1 MSFGSWLRDRPHF
14 LEQVYRAVEK
24 TAWRLDPLIKKLG
37 YQRAEWLIKPF
48 EDAGK
53 KLVFNC
59 RTCGQCILH
68 STGMTCPMSC
78 PKNLRNGPCGG
89 TRVNGHCEVKPEM
102 KCVWVEAYERS
113 LKMPVYGEEM
123 TRIQP
128 PVNLQLYD
136 RSAWIT
142 MLSGEDKVFPACWE
156 QIDQLTLLEDIQS
169 IWPHDQ

>member
-1 MSFGSWLRDRPHF
+1 MSIGSWLRDRPHF
-14 LEQVYRAVEK
+14 LERVYRAVEK

-37 YQRAEWLIKPF
+37 YQRVERLIKPF

-53 KLVFNC
+53 KLVFEC

-89 TRVNGHCEVKPEM
+89 TRTNGHCEVKPEM

-113 LKMPVYGEEM
+113 LKMPIFGEEM

-128 PVNLQLYD
+128 PVNLQLYE

-142 MLSGEDKVFPACWE
+142 MLSGEDRVFPACWE
-156 QIDQLTLLEDIQS
+156 QIDQLTLMEDIQS
-169 IWPHDQ
+169 IWSKDK

>member
-1 MSFGSWLRDRPHF
+1 
-14 LEQVYRAVEK
+14 VVEK
-24 TAWRLDPLIKKLG
+24 AALWMDPAIKRLG
-37 YQRAEWLIKPF
+37 YDRVEPIIKPF

-53 KLVFNC
+53 KLVFDC

-89 TRVNGHCEVKPEM
+89 TRANGNCEVKPDM

-113 LKMPVYGEEM
+113 LKMPHYGEEM

-128 PVNLQLYD
+128 PVNLQLHD

-142 MLSGEDKVFPACWE
+142 LLTGEDKVFPACWE
-156 QIDQLTLLEDIQS
+156 QIDQLTLMEDIQS
-169 IWPHDQ
+169 IWEKDK

>member
-1 MSFGSWLRDRPHF
+1 M
-14 LEQVYRAVEK
+14 VEK
-24 TAWRLDPLIKKLG
+24 IARGLDPAISKLG
-37 YQRAEWLIKPF
+37 YDRVEKVIKPF
-48 EDAGK
+48 EDVGK
-53 KLVFNC
+53 KLVFDC

-89 TRVNGHCEVKPEM
+89 TRANGHCEVKPEM

-113 LKMPVYGEEM
+113 LKMSVYGEEM

-128 PVNLQLYD
+128 PVNMQLYD

-142 MLSGEDKVFPACWE
+142 MLSGEDREFPGCWE

-169 IWPHDQ
+169 IWPQES

>member
-1 MSFGSWLRDRPHF
+1 
-14 LEQVYRAVEK
+14 VYQAAEK
-24 TAWRLDPLIKKLG
+24 AAWRLNPLIKKLG
-37 YQRAEWLIKPF
+37 YERVERLIKPF

-53 KLVFNC
+53 KLVFEC
-59 RTCGQCILH
+59 RTCGQCVLH

-89 TRVNGHCEVKPEM
+89 TRANGHCEVKPEM

-123 TRIQP
+123 TRIQA
-128 PVNLQLYD
+128 PVNLQLYR

-142 MLSGEDKVFPACWE
+142 MLTGEDRIFPACWE
-156 QIDQLTLLEDIQS
+156 QVDQLTLLEDIQS
-169 IWPHDQ
+169 IWPHES